1 MPVGAKKLAILK
13 QARPSPEDESLE
25 RAVAA
30 ELELRGFQLVAQNE
44 SELTL
49 ACHAEDNAL
58 HASRNDP
65 PCPLDYYQM
74 QRPVILPASG
84 GYIEPPGISSQYF
97 VPTTQTEHAVIVRGI
112 RLQVY
117 PTRSLQTG
125 RFETAWEGYIQAG
138 LKLRPEQQH
147 ALIRTLLDH
156 FGRDF
161 AGKVK
166 LYPPP

>member
-1 MPVGAKKLAILK
+1 
-13 QARPSPEDESLE
+13 LE
-25 RAVAA
+25 VAVAA

-58 HASRNDP
+58 YASRNAP
-65 PCPLDYYQM
+65 PCLLDYYQM
-74 QRPVILPASG
+74 QGPILVPASG
-84 GYIEPPGISSQYF
+84 GFIQSPGISSQYF
-97 VPTTQTEHAVIVRGI
+97 VPMTQTEHAVIVRGI

-117 PTRSLQTG
+117 PTRSLQSG
-125 RFETAWEGYIQAG
+125 RFETAWEGYIEAG

-147 ALIRTLLDH
+147 SLIRSLLDH

-161 AGKVK
+161 TGKVK
-166 LYPPP
+166 LSPEP